1 MKYESILCCIK
12 KIHATRC
19 ILHATGYMYT
29 TNKHNDQPR
38 WKSTLIIIK
47 IYMINMSPRLDC
59 KSVAH
64 AKDLQQSLKNIIP
77 VKHKLYYDR
86 TLIS

>member
-1 MKYESILCCIK
+1 
-12 KIHATRC
+12 
-19 ILHATGYMYT
+19 
-29 TNKHNDQPR
+29 
-38 WKSTLIIIK
+38 
-47 IYMINMSPRLDC
+47 MSSRLDC

-64 AKDLQQSLKNIIP
+64 AKDLQPSLKDIIP